1 MHTIAFACVLI
12 SSRPFLYTYYDSNNS
27 VSSCC
32 SSFFVC
38 RAIDDDLPE
47 FSPSFTW
54 LIVLQTSVDSSTFLC
69 LFVYPLPPSSAS
81 FTVGRKTGPLRLRL
95 SRFIERKKK
104 CSVVNGIP
112 SIVDISIVVRLAR
125 ALAKRLPLIRQSR
138 RSTAGQDRTGRA
150 TDRKNRL
157 CWLQWKNTITN
168 T

>member
-12 SSRPFLYTYYDSNNS
+12 SSRPFSYTYYDSNNS
-27 VSSCC
+27 VSSGC
-32 SSFFVC
+32 SSFFDC
-38 RAIDDDLPE
+38 RAINDDLPE
-47 FSPSFTW
+47 FLPSFTW

-69 LFVYPLPPSSAS
+69 LFVYPSPTFFSVFHSRAKDWSSPAPA
-81 FTVGRKTGPLRLRL
+81 FTIHRA
-95 SRFIERKKK
+95 KKK

-157 CWLQWKNTITN
+157 C
-168 T
+168 